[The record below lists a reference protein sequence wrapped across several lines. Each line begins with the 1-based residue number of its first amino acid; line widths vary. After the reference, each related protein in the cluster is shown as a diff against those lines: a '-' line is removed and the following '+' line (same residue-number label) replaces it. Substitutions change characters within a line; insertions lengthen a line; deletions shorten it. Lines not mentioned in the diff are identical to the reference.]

1 MKSIKEL
8 VMRESKPVYI
18 HTPSKAVA
26 RDFLKHAEKEGFL
39 FGDGK
44 RPTKKPLDDYY
55 ALHQD
60 LTMNYIGSSIKD
72 VSACVK
78 WKNDIEFVSNYKVN
92 PNRFIIATVYT
103 IARIMVEA
111 NRYI

>member
-8 VMRESKPVYI
+8 VMKETNPVYV
-18 HTPSKAVA
+18 HTPSKAIA
-26 RDFLKHAEKEGFL
+26 KDFLKHAEKEGFL

-60 LTMNYIGSSIKD
+60 LTMNYIG
-72 VSACVK
+72 
-78 WKNDIEFVSNYKVN
+78 
-92 PNRFIIATVYT
+92 FIGRLHFKSGADNIVRVDY
-103 IARIMVEA
+103 RDLFK
-111 NRYI
+111 

>member
-8 VMRESKPVYI
+8 VMKETRLVYV
-18 HTPSKAVA
+18 HTPSKAIA
-26 RDFLKHAEKEGFL
+26 KDFLKHAEKEGFL

-60 LTMNYIGSSIKD
+60 LTMNYIGYIGRLRYDS
-72 VSACVK
+72 
-78 WKNDIEFVSNYKVN
+78 NDDGIL
-92 PNRFIIATVYT
+92 R
-103 IARIMVEA
+103 VE
-111 NRYI
+111 YQDLFKE

>member
-8 VMRESKPVYI
+8 VMKETRPVYV
-18 HTPSKAVA
+18 HLPSKAA
-26 RDFLKHAEKEGFL
+26 THDFLRAAEKEGFL

-60 LTMNYIGSSIKD
+60 LTMNYIGYLGKIF
-72 VSACVK
+72 
-78 WKNDIEFVSNYKVN
+78 WKSTDDKVLRLEYKEL
-92 PNRFIIATVYT
+92 F
-103 IARIMVEA
+103 E
-111 NRYI
+111 

>member
-8 VMRESKPVYI
+8 VMKETRPVYV
-18 HTPSKAVA
+18 HTPSKAIA

-39 FGDGK
+39 FGDSK

-60 LTMNYIGSSIKD
+60 LTMNFIGF
-72 VSACVK
+72 AGRLK
-78 WKNDIEFVSNYKVN
+78 WKSRQNDIL
-92 PNRFIIATVYT
+92 R
-103 IARIMVEA
+103 VEY
-111 NRYI
+111 RDLF

>member
-8 VMRESKPVYI
+8 VMKETRPVYV
-18 HTPSKAVA
+18 HTPSKAIA
-26 RDFLKHAEKEGFL
+26 RDFLKRAEKEDFL

-60 LTMNYIGSSIKD
+60 LTMNFIGF
-72 VSACVK
+72 AGRLK
-78 WKNDIEFVSNYKVN
+78 WKSGQDDIL
-92 PNRFIIATVYT
+92 R
-103 IARIMVEA
+103 VEY
-111 NRYI
+111 RDLFE

>member
-8 VMRESKPVYI
+8 VMKETRPVYV
-18 HTPSKAVA
+18 HTPSIALAK
-26 RDFLKHAEKEGFL
+26 DFLKQVEKEGFL

-60 LTMNYIGSSIKD
+60 LTINYIG
-72 VSACVK
+72 
-78 WKNDIEFVSNYKVN
+78 FVG
-92 PNRFIIATVYT
+92 RL
-103 IARIMVEA
+103 
-111 NRYI
+111 RYISNDDGILRVEYQDLFND

>member
-8 VMRESKPVYI
+8 VMKETRPVYI
-18 HTPSKAVA
+18 HTPSKALA
-26 RDFLKHAEKEGFL
+26 KDFLKQAEKEGFL

-60 LTMNYIGSSIKD
+60 LTMNYIGF
-72 VSACVK
+72 VGRLK
-78 WKNDIEFVSNYKVN
+78 WKSGQEDILRVEYRGLFV
-92 PNRFIIATVYT
+92 
-103 IARIMVEA
+103 
-111 NRYI
+111 

>member
-8 VMRESKPVYI
+8 VMKETRPVYI
-18 HTPSKAVA
+18 HTPSKAIA
-26 RDFLKHAEKEGFL
+26 KDFLRQAEKVGFL

-60 LTMNYIGSSIKD
+60 LTMNYMSYIGRLH
-72 VSACVK
+72 
-78 WKNDIEFVSNYKVN
+78 WKNKADN
-92 PNRFIIATVYT
+92 IIRLEY
-103 IARIMVEA
+103 RDLFE
-111 NRYI
+111 

>member
-8 VMRESKPVYI
+8 VMKETRPVYV
-18 HTPSKAVA
+18 HRPSKAIA

-60 LTMNYIGSSIKD
+60 LTMNFIGF
-72 VSACVK
+72 AGRLK
-78 WKNDIEFVSNYKVN
+78 WKSRQEDIL
-92 PNRFIIATVYT
+92 R
-103 IARIMVEA
+103 VEY
-111 NRYI
+111 RDLFE

>member
-8 VMRESKPVYI
+8 VMKETRPVYI
-18 HTPSKAVA
+18 HTPSKALA
-26 RDFLKHAEKEGFL
+26 KDFLKQAEEEGFL

-60 LTMNYIGSSIKD
+60 LTMNYIGF
-72 VSACVK
+72 VGRLK
-78 WKNDIEFVSNYKVN
+78 WKSGQEDIL
-92 PNRFIIATVYT
+92 R
-103 IARIMVEA
+103 VEY
-111 NRYI
+111 RGLY

>member
-8 VMRESKPVYI
+8 VMKETRTVFV
-18 HTPSKAVA
+18 HTPSKAIA
-26 RDFLKHAEKEGFL
+26 KDFLKHAEKEGFL

-60 LTMNYIGSSIKD
+60 LTINYIGFVGRIRFNSRDNVMIK
-72 VSACVK
+72 
-78 WKNDIEFVSNYKVN
+78 
-92 PNRFIIATVYT
+92 
-103 IARIMVEA
+103 VEYQDLF
-111 NRYI
+111 RG

>member
-18 HTPSKAVA
+18 HTPSKAMA

-60 LTMNYIGSSIKD
+60 LTMNYIGFIGRLH
-72 VSACVK
+72 
-78 WKNDIEFVSNYKVN
+78 WKNNDDKIVRLEYRELFFDV
-92 PNRFIIATVYT
+92 
-103 IARIMVEA
+103 
-111 NRYI
+111 

>member
-8 VMRESKPVYI
+8 VMKETRTVFV
-18 HTPSKAVA
+18 HTPSKAIA

-60 LTMNYIGSSIKD
+60 LTMNFIGF
-72 VSACVK
+72 AGRLK
-78 WKNDIEFVSNYKVN
+78 WKSRQEDILRVEYRDLFV
-92 PNRFIIATVYT
+92 
-103 IARIMVEA
+103 
-111 NRYI
+111 